1 MLGAHRPI
9 VDLSA
14 QVRARLP
21 WFLDALPSEQC
32 AKGGAGGYTDALQ
45 RDAGDP
51 SGVAGLSRG
60 AVAASAFR
68 TSYVPLGAQADFIGG
83 MRVRFVDHPHR
94 QPVLSGFGGPVSRV
108 ISFYASQHTNGT

>member
-1 MLGAHRPI
+1 MLGVHRPI
-9 VDLSA
+9 MDLSA

-51 SGVAGLSRG
+51 LACCGV
-60 AVAASAFR
+60 
-68 TSYVPLGAQADFIGG
+68 
-83 MRVRFVDHPHR
+83 
-94 QPVLSGFGGPVSRV
+94 
-108 ISFYASQHTNGT
+108 